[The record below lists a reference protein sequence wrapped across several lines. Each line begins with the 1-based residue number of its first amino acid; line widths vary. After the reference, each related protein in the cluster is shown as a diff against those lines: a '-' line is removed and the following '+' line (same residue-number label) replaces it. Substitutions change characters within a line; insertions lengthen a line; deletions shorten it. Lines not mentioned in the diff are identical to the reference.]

1 MNKHPLDVLNE
12 RLLNG
17 YYNNLPQFSYSLDV
31 ATTCYLLG
39 YCSKVDY
46 ELVKFKYDF
55 FNNCD
60 KRKHLDIL

>member
-1 MNKHPLDVLNE
+1 MNKHPLEVLNE

-17 YYNNLPQFSYSLDV
+17 YYINLSPFSYSVDI
-31 ATTCYLLG
+31 ATTGYLLG

-46 ELVKFKYDF
+46 ELAKFKYDF

-60 KRKHLDIL
+60 KIKPLVIL